1 MANKS
6 SLALK
11 EEKEKD
17 LLEMADPRIRYQIKQ
32 YTSGMNKDLIEKALG
47 RALGKEYNIQK
58 AVEGFRQGL
67 MYANERLEEG
77 RKLSDK
83 EIEKLS
89 LLVFIAIPESGWNW
103 AVSKDICV
111 GPYQFSKA
119 TGREYG
125 LVTDKEDK
133 RKDMYESAKAAGRYL
148 CDLYADLNRDV
159 RLALSAYNS
168 GMPIDYKRT
177 TKKPTYEG
185 YRKYLDKLKVDV
197 EKNAS
202 SDNDKVKEDAKR
214 KLSNIYQN
222 INYVPTCLAALQV
235 LKSKYPEFLDYAQGK
250 ITYTELEKKV
260 EKYGQAPLEPKI
272 YTRDNAFA
280 YKVKKGEGL
289 EDILKKFKRFG
300 KYGEVEMMNIR
311 FLNGMAKDGD
321 VSAGMRILLPE
332 DYTSRKIQLKEV
344 PQPSK
349 EYVAFKNVRKERVEY
364 KVKPGD
370 SLYKIMAEYDIPKW
384 FLDQVKKANN
394 LKSDMIIAGQT
405 LVLPAD
411 LVNKYAKREKKK
423 KEEIS

>member
-1 MANKS
+1 MATKFKPS
-6 SLALK
+6 VQ
-11 EEKEKD
+11 EEKD
-17 LLEMADPRIRYQIKQ
+17 LLEMADPRIKHQLKQ
-32 YTSGMNKDLIEKALG
+32 YTSGTNKDLIEKALG

-67 MYANERLEEG
+67 MVANERLPENQ
-77 RKLSDK
+77 KLTDK
-83 EIEKLS
+83 EIEKMS

-103 AVSKDICV
+103 AVSKDLCV

-119 TGREYG
+119 TAKKYG
-125 LVTDKEDK
+125 LVTDTEDK
-133 RKDMYESAKAAGRYL
+133 RKDIYESAKAAGSYL
-148 CDLYADLNRDV
+148 CDLYALLNKDI

-168 GMPIDYKRT
+168 GMPLEYRRT
-177 TKKPTYEG
+177 TKRSTYEG
-185 YRKYLDKLKVDV
+185 YRKYLDKLKEDAN
-197 EKNAS
+197 EKRLS
-202 SDNDKVKEDAKR
+202 GNDKQKEEADR

-222 INYVPTCLAALQV
+222 INYVPGCIAAIQV
-235 LKSKYPEFLDYAQGK
+235 LKNKYPEFLDYAQGK

-260 EKYGQAPLEPKI
+260 EKYQLASLEPKI

-280 YKVKKGEGL
+280 HKVRKGESL
-289 EDILKKFKRFG
+289 EDVLKIYKRFG

-311 FLNGMAKDGD
+311 FLNGMKKDEE
-321 VSAGMRILLPE
+321 VRVGMKILLPE
-332 DYTSRKIQLKEV
+332 DYRSRVGPKVI
-344 PQPSK
+344 PRPSTG
-349 EYVAFKNVRKERVEY
+349 YVAFKNVRKGEEEKVEY

-411 LVNKYAKREKKK
+411 LVNKYAKREKRKK
-423 KEEIS
+423 DEIS

>member
-1 MANKS
+1 MANK
-6 SLALK
+6 LK
-11 EEKEKD
+11 PIVQEEKD
-17 LLEMADPRIRYQIKQ
+17 LLEMADPRIKYQVKQ
-32 YTSGMNKDLIEKALG
+32 YTSGVNKDLIEKALG

-58 AVEGFRQGL
+58 AVEGFREGL
-67 MYANERLEEG
+67 MRANEGLQENK
-77 RKLSDK
+77 KLSDK

-119 TGREYG
+119 TGKKYG
-125 LVTDKEDK
+125 LVTDTEDK
-133 RKDMYESAKAAGRYL
+133 RKDIYESAKAAGKYL
-148 CDLYADLNRDV
+148 CDLYADLNRDI

-168 GMPIDYKRT
+168 GMPLEYKKTAR
-177 TKKPTYEG
+177 KPTYEG
-185 YRKYLDKLKVDV
+185 YRKYLEKLKVDAE
-197 EKNAS
+197 EKKLS
-202 SDNDKVKEDAKR
+202 GNDKLKEEGVR

-222 INYVPTCLAALQV
+222 INYVPGCIAAIQV

-260 EKYGQAPLEPKI
+260 EKYQLAALEPKI

-280 YKVKKGEGL
+280 HKVKKGESL
-289 EDILKKFKRFG
+289 EDILKMYRRFG
-300 KYGEVEMMNIR
+300 KYVEVEKMNIR
-311 FLNGMAKDGD
+311 FLNNMAKDGE
-321 VSAGMRILLPE
+321 VTAGMKILLPE
-332 DYTSRKIQLKEV
+332 DYRSRVGPKVI
-344 PQPSK
+344 PRPSK
-349 EYVAFKNVRKERVEY
+349 EYVAFKNVRKGGEEKVEY

-384 FLDQVKKANN
+384 FLDQVKRANN
-394 LKSDMIIAGQT
+394 LKSDVIIAGQT

-423 KEEIS
+423 KDEIS